1 MGRYEEENIWNMPT
15 ITNMGVFI
23 CVYIYISVNK
33 KKLEEILS
41 TSFVTSNSL
50 KVLIGQGFA
59 KMLKLCQLNA
69 VRVFC
74 KFSGGNHGDR

>member
-1 MGRYEEENIWNMPT
+1 
-15 ITNMGVFI
+15 MGVFI
-23 CVYIYISVNK
+23 CVYIYIYISVNK

>member
-1 MGRYEEENIWNMPT
+1 MPT

-23 CVYIYISVNK
+23 CVYIYIYISVNK